1 MNTAFARRLGAEAV
15 GAAIL
20 TLFGGAAAILAT
32 GNSVGALLVP
42 LAFGLSLFT
51 AINLVGPIS
60 GAHLNPTVTLAL
72 ALRGRFAWRD
82 LPGYWA
88 AQIVG
93 GIVAGAILFFVY
105 GNAGVH
111 AGLATTHVPAHATT
125 KVLLACLLAE
135 ALGTFL
141 LTSAVIALTDPKR
154 GGTAPVATGIGLSL
168 AVSLLA
174 FGGLT
179 GGSFNFARTIGP
191 EIVNALA
198 HGTSDWPHIWIFLLG
213 PALGAI
219 AAAYLNIAL
228 TGDKPTPE
236 PVEIP
241 DQPAPA
247 QKSRA

>member
-1 MNTAFARRLGAEAV
+1 MNIALARRLGAEAV
-15 GAAIL
+15 GAFIL
-20 TLFGGAAAILAT
+20 TFFGGAAAIMST
-32 GNSVGALLVP
+32 GNPVAGLLVP

-60 GAHLNPTVTLAL
+60 GGHVNPTVTLAL

-82 LPGYWA
+82 VPAYWA

-93 GIVAGAILFFVY
+93 GIVAGAFLFFTY
-105 GNAGVH
+105 GNDGVKT
-111 AGLATTHVPAHATT
+111 GLATTHVPTGAST

-141 LTSAVIALTDPKR
+141 LASAVIALTDPKR

-168 AVSLLA
+168 AVGAMA

-179 GGSFNFARTIGP
+179 GGSFNFARTLGP

-198 HGTSDWPHIWIFLLG
+198 HGTTDWPHIWIYLLG
-213 PALGAI
+213 PVIGAV
-219 AAAYLNIAL
+219 AAAYLNKAL
-228 TGDKPTPE
+228 TGDE
-236 PVEIP
+236 
-241 DQPAPA
+241 APA
-247 QKSRA
+247 ASAAVPEQSVAAEV